1 VPGARRTRTEDQLR
15 ERFVRAKADG
25 DLGASVDPVTLAR
38 YLSAVTSGMCVMASS
53 GANRE
58 TLREIAA
65 VSLKAFEEQTK
76 G

>member
-1 VPGARRTRTEDQLR
+1 
-15 ERFVRAKADG
+15 
-25 DLGASVDPVTLAR
+25 
-38 YLSAVTSGMCVMASS
+38 MCVMASS